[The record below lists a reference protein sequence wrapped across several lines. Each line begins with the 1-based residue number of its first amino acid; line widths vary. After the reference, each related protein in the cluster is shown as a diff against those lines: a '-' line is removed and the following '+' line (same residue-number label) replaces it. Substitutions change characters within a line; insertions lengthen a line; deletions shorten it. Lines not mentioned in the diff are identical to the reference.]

1 MFSKIN
7 FLKDEIDNFQND
19 GSINNLIILIYSLFP
34 LFLII
39 GTALSELAIILL
51 CFYFISNFFFK
62 KENIFKNKI
71 FYFLIFIY
79 LALIINLI
87 FSLNISNSFLRNLF
101 FIKYII
107 FILGTINFL
116 SKKKYRMPLLFKIWS
131 IILTIFALDMFIQF
145 FLGKNL
151 VGIES
156 PLKFHRVSGFMGDE
170 LKAGSLL
177 LGLSLIPACFLIN
190 NGKYKNVGF
199 LMIVLF
205 LSAIFISGD
214 RSNFIKS
221 LIVISSLSF
230 FIKKELLKKLLIL
243 FTLLITFII
252 IILSN
257 FETLK
262 DRYKNKI
269 FSELASNNY
278 SLIKFID
285 KTEYGKIYYTGIKLF
300 QNNKFFGVGNKN
312 FRLLCEE
319 KFQKEFLEKN
329 DINEE
334 KFRCNNHPHQIYIEI
349 LSEHGLFGFS
359 TLVILLMFFVRDNLN
374 FIFKKKNLLLSCLF
388 LTILINFVPIL
399 PGGSFFTSF
408 NSTIFWLNFSLF
420 YAIKKTINK

>member
-190 NGKYKNVGF
+190 DGKYKNVGF
-199 LMIVLF
+199 LMIILF

-230 FIKKELLKKLLIL
+230 FIKKELLK
-243 FTLLITFII
+243 
-252 IILSN
+252 
-257 FETLK
+257 
-262 DRYKNKI
+262 
-269 FSELASNNY
+269 NY
-278 SLIKFID
+278 
-285 KTEYGKIYYTGIKLF
+285 
-300 QNNKFFGVGNKN
+300 
-312 FRLLCEE
+312 
-319 KFQKEFLEKN
+319 
-329 DINEE
+329 
-334 KFRCNNHPHQIYIEI
+334 
-349 LSEHGLFGFS
+349 
-359 TLVILLMFFVRDNLN
+359 
-374 FIFKKKNLLLSCLF
+374 
-388 LTILINFVPIL
+388 
-399 PGGSFFTSF
+399 
-408 NSTIFWLNFSLF
+408 
-420 YAIKKTINK
+420 

>member
-1 MFSKIN
+1 MFNKIN
-7 FLKDEIDNFQND
+7 FFQTEIDNFKND
-19 GSINNLIILIYSLFP
+19 EPINNLIILIYSLFP

-62 KENIFKNKI
+62 KENIFKNKL

-116 SKKKYRMPLLFKIWS
+116 SKKKYRTPLLFKIWS

-145 FLGKNL
+145 FLGKYL

-177 LGLSLIPACFLIN
+177 LGLSLVPACFLIN
-190 NGKYKNVGF
+190 NLKYKNIGF

-221 LIVISSLSF
+221 LIVIFSLSF
-230 FIKKELLKKLLIL
+230 FVKKELLKKLLIL
-243 FTLLITFII
+243 FAFLVTFVL

-257 FETLK
+257 FETLN

-269 FSELASNNY
+269 FSELVSNNF
-278 SLIKFID
+278 SLIEFID

-300 QNNKFFGVGNKN
+300 QDNKFFGVGNKN
-312 FRLLCEE
+312 FRLLCDE

-329 DINEE
+329 DIIEE

-349 LSEHGLFGFS
+349 LSEHGLLGFL
-359 TLVILLMFFVRDNLN
+359 TLAILLIIFVIDNLS
-374 FIFKKKNLLLSCLF
+374 FILKK
-388 LTILINFVPIL
+388 
-399 PGGSFFTSF
+399 
-408 NSTIFWLNFSLF
+408 
-420 YAIKKTINK
+420 

>member
-190 NGKYKNVGF
+190 DGKYKNVGF
-199 LMIVLF
+199 LMIILF

-230 FIKKELLKKLLIL
+230 FIKKELLKKLLML

-359 TLVILLMFFVRDNLN
+359 TLVILLMFFVRDNLG

-388 LTILINFVPIL
+388 LNILINFVPIL

-420 YAIKKTINK
+420 YAIKKTIN

>member
-1 MFSKIN
+1 M
-7 FLKDEIDNFQND
+7 
-19 GSINNLIILIYSLFP
+19 
-34 LFLII
+34 
-39 GTALSELAIILL
+39 
-51 CFYFISNFFFK
+51 
-62 KENIFKNKI
+62 
-71 FYFLIFIY
+71 
-79 LALIINLI
+79 
-87 FSLNISNSFLRNLF
+87 
-101 FIKYII
+101 
-107 FILGTINFL
+107 
-116 SKKKYRMPLLFKIWS
+116 
-131 IILTIFALDMFIQF
+131 
-145 FLGKNL
+145 
-151 VGIES
+151 
-156 PLKFHRVSGFMGDE
+156 
-170 LKAGSLL
+170 
-177 LGLSLIPACFLIN
+177 
-190 NGKYKNVGF
+190 
-199 LMIVLF
+199 
-205 LSAIFISGD
+205 
-214 RSNFIKS
+214 
-221 LIVISSLSF
+221 
-230 FIKKELLKKLLIL
+230 L

-359 TLVILLMFFVRDNLN
+359 TLVILLMFFVRDNLG

-388 LTILINFVPIL
+388 LNILINFVPIL

-420 YAIKKTINK
+420 YAIKKTIN

>member
-1 MFSKIN
+1 MFNKIN
-7 FLKDEIDNFQND
+7 FFQTEIDNFKND
-19 GSINNLIILIYSLFP
+19 EPINNLIILIYSLFP

-62 KENIFKNKI
+62 KENIFKNKL

-116 SKKKYRMPLLFKIWS
+116 SKKKYRTPLLFKIWS

-177 LGLSLIPACFLIN
+177 LGLSLVPACFLIN
-190 NGKYKNVGF
+190 NVKYKNIGF

-221 LIVISSLSF
+221 LIVIFSLSF
-230 FIKKELLKKLLIL
+230 FVKKELLKKLLIL
-243 FTLLITFII
+243 FAFLVTFVL

-257 FETLK
+257 FETLN

-269 FSELASNNY
+269 FSELVSNNF
-278 SLIKFID
+278 SLIEFID

-300 QNNKFFGVGNKN
+300 QDNKFFGVGNKN
-312 FRLLCEE
+312 FRLLCDE

-329 DINEE
+329 DIIEE

-349 LSEHGLFGFS
+349 LSEHGLLGFL
-359 TLVILLMFFVRDNLN
+359 TLAILLIIFVIDNLS
-374 FIFKKKNLLLSCLF
+374 FILKKRNLLLSCSF
-388 LTILINFVPIL
+388 LIILINFIPIL

-408 NSTIFWLNFSLF
+408 NSTVFWLNFSIF
-420 YAIKKTINK
+420 YAIKKTIN

>member
-1 MFSKIN
+1 MFSQIN
-7 FLKDEIDNFQND
+7 FLKDEIDNFKND
-19 GSINNLIILIYSLFP
+19 GFVNNLIIILYSLFP
-34 LFLII
+34 VFLII

-62 KENIFKNKI
+62 KENIFKNKL

-87 FSLNISNSFLRNLF
+87 FSLNISNSFIRNLF

-116 SKKKYRMPLLFKIWS
+116 SKKKYRIPLLFKIWS

-190 NGKYKNVGF
+190 NDKHKNIGF

-205 LSAIFISGD
+205 LAAIFISGD

-221 LIVISSLSF
+221 LIIISSLSF
-230 FIKKELLKKLLIL
+230 FVKKELLKKLLML
-243 FTLLITFII
+243 FTFLITFII

-278 SLIKFID
+278 NLIKFID

-300 QNNKFFGVGNKN
+300 QDNKFFGVGNKN
-312 FRLLCEE
+312 FRLLCDE

-329 DINEE
+329 DINKE

-349 LSEHGLFGFS
+349 LSEHGLFGFL
-359 TLVILLMFFVRDNLN
+359 TLVILLIFFVKDNLS

-388 LTILINFVPIL
+388 LTILINFTPIL

-420 YAIKKTINK
+420 YAIKKTIN